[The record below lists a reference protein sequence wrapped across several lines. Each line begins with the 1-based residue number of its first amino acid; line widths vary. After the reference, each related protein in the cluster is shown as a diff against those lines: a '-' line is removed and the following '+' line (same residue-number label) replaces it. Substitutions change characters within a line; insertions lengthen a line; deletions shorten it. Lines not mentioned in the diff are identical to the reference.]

1 MTTLHTVQAAI
12 INYADQADASDLA
25 VSEAVSKA
33 VAALVSYVPEGAAD
47 PRQTAEFKAV
57 GDSVKVALRSIYV
70 KRQRFTGRDRS
81 GEVNMKLAKSLLDMP
96 DAEREALP
104 KDSEAKK
111 IWAAMLTYCRN
122 IWRDVADAAYPKT
135 DETGESGKASKA
147 KAKKAMSSDDLLA
160 ALDTILAGN
169 PAPGLVD
176 TLEGQIRRRF
186 ADYRKATK

>member
-12 INYADQADASDLA
+12 INYADQTDRSAQAIAEVKAKA
-25 VSEAVSKA
+25 VSTLKAYIPESVSDA
-33 VAALVSYVPEGAAD
+33 
-47 PRQTAEFKAV
+47 RQSAEFKAA
-57 GDSVKVALRSIYV
+57 GDSVKVALRSVYV
-70 KRQRFTGRDRS
+70 SQPRFTGRDRS
-81 GEVNMKLAKSLLDMP
+81 GEVNMTLAKSLLDMS
-96 DAEREALP
+96 DADREALP

-111 IWAAMLTYCRN
+111 IWSAMLTYCRG
-122 IWRDVADAAYPKT
+122 IWADIADEAFPKP
-135 DETGESGKASKA
+135 KADTSDKA

>member
-81 GEVNMKLAKSLLDMP
+81 GEVNMKLARSVLDMP

-122 IWRDVADAAYPKT
+122 IWRDVADEAFPKT
-135 DETGESGKASKA
+135 NETGETGKASKA
-147 KAKKAMSSDDLLA
+147 KKAPTPDA
-160 ALDTILAGN
+160 ILANLDAFLASN
-169 PAPGLVD
+169 PAPTLVANLFD
-176 TLEGQIRRRF
+176 QIMSRRP
-186 ADYRKATK
+186 KK